1 MLKDIQ
7 VTLYDIFGYLLPGF
21 IFLTGI
27 AILFWAIFIPST
39 PIQLLTIS
47 GDIWIVI
54 LLSTYIIGHMVQA
67 IANLL
72 TKQLQSAEN
81 TVLSKGQAD
90 SFPDTVI
97 DSATSKVNLILGVKM
112 KDMKPGFLYQ
122 VCDEAVAQFGVT
134 SDRDIYIYRE
144 GFYRGLTVS
153 FMTLFLGLTAR
164 VLVPGASLNIS
175 GNLQPINIS
184 MLLFFDVIFLILA
197 RLSFN
202 RYKRFGSYRVKE
214 AVIGFLLL
222 WHNKISSEN
231 K

>member
-21 IFLTGI
+21 IFLAGI
-27 AILFWAIFIPST
+27 AMLFWAIFMPSA
-39 PIQLLTIS
+39 PIQLSTIS
-47 GDIWIVI
+47 VDNWIVI
-54 LLSTYIIGHMVQA
+54 LVGAYIAGHMVQA

-72 TKQLQSAEN
+72 TKKLQSAEN
-81 TVLSKGQAD
+81 TVLSKGKPD
-90 SFPDTVI
+90 SFPNAVI
-97 DSATSKVNLILGVKM
+97 DSATKKVNLMLGVKL
-112 KDMKPGFLYQ
+112 KDMKPSFLYQ
-122 VCDEAVAQFGVT
+122 VCDEAIAQFGIT

-153 FMTLFLGLTAR
+153 FMVLFVGLIAR
-164 VLVPGASLNIS
+164 VLVPSTSVNIS
-175 GNLQPINIS
+175 GNVLPISVS
-184 MLLFFDVIFLILA
+184 MLLFFDVISLIAA

-202 RYKRFGSYRVKE
+202 RYKRFGDYRVRE

-222 WHNKISSEN
+222 WHNEFSKGS